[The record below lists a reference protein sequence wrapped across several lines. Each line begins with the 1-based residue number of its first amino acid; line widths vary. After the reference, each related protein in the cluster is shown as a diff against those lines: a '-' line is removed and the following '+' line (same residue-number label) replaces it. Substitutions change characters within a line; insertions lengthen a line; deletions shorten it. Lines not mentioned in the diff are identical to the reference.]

1 MVDSDAFAL
10 AFRFWEVGS
19 LLLLALAGGAIQ
31 LVPDGTLLFHLGII
45 AVMVALLN
53 VTLLKPINRIVENRE
68 RRTKGRFA
76 EAQSIL
82 ASVREKVLEYESR
95 LREARAEG
103 YVLLE
108 EERAAVSR
116 ERERKVA
123 EIKVEVASWLHGQ
136 KEKLRMDA
144 EQIRAR
150 LEKDARTMALEI
162 ARQIL
167 RREVDQLPHN
177 EQG

>member
-1 MVDSDAFAL
+1 M
-10 AFRFWEVGS
+10 
-19 LLLLALAGGAIQ
+19 LLLWLAGSGIQ
-31 LVPDGTLLFHLGII
+31 LVPDGTLLVHLAVI

-53 VTLLKPINRIVENRE
+53 ATLLKPINRILENRE

-76 EAQSIL
+76 EAESIV
-82 ASVREKVLEYESR
+82 ASVSEKLLEYESR

-108 EERAAVSR
+108 EERAEVSR

-123 EIKVEVASWLHGQ
+123 EIKVEVASWLHHQ
-136 KEKLRMDA
+136 KEELRMDA
-144 EQIRAR
+144 EQIRGR
-150 LEKDARTMALEI
+150 LEEDARTMALVI

-167 RREVDQLPHN
+167 GREVGQLPDN
-177 EQG
+177 GQG

>member
-1 MVDSDAFAL
+1 M
-10 AFRFWEVGS
+10 
-19 LLLLALAGGAIQ
+19 LLLGLAGSAIQ
-31 LVPDGTLLFHLGII
+31 LVPDGTLLFHMAVIV
-45 AVMVALLN
+45 VMVALLN
-53 VTLLKPINRIVENRE
+53 VTLLKPINRILQSRE

-82 ASVREKVLEYESR
+82 ASVSEKLLEYESR

-123 EIKVEVASWLHGQ
+123 EIKVEVTSWLHDQ
-136 KEKLRMDA
+136 KDKLRMDA
-144 EQIRAR
+144 EQIRGR
-150 LEKDARTMALEI
+150 LEKDARTMALQI

>member
-1 MVDSDAFAL
+1 M
-10 AFRFWEVGS
+10 W
-19 LLLLALAGGAIQ
+19 LAGSGIQ
-31 LVPDGTLLFHLGII
+31 LVPDGTLLVHLAVI

-53 VTLLKPINRIVENRE
+53 ATLLKPINRILENRE

-76 EAQSIL
+76 EAESIV
-82 ASVREKVLEYESR
+82 ASVSEKLLEYESR

-108 EERAAVSR
+108 EERAEVSR

-123 EIKVEVASWLHGQ
+123 EIKVEVASWLHHQ
-136 KEKLRMDA
+136 KEELRMDA
-144 EQIRAR
+144 EQIRGR
-150 LEKDARTMALEI
+150 LEEDARTMALVI

-167 RREVDQLPHN
+167 GREVGQLPDN
-177 EQG
+177 GQG